1 MMRNWS
7 TYLKGDALIWLVVF
21 FLSIV
26 SLLAVY
32 SAAGSLA
39 YQNNGGTAE
48 AYLFD
53 RFKFI
58 VLGLVAMY
66 FAHKVPFRVYGLVGT
81 LGIIVVVPLLLL
93 TLFMGSNIND
103 ASRWLRIPGL
113 PFSIQT
119 SDLAKLFLVLY
130 MAKRLATA
138 QPMLHDFVKGFLP
151 LALPLV
157 LVVVLVLPANF
168 STAALLFLIG
178 LIMMFIGGVPYKYL
192 FGLVGS
198 GIVGLL
204 LLILLA
210 TAMPRLLP
218 RLSTWKARIENF
230 TSDAPKD
237 AYQIEQ
243 AKMSISMGGI
253 LGQGPGNNAGKYRL
267 PQSYSDFIFAMI
279 IGEYGLLGTVFLPLA
294 FVFLLY
300 RCLKVGSRSQS
311 AFGTFAAY
319 GIGLSISI
327 QAFINMAVAVNLFPV
342 TGQPLPWVSMGGTST
357 LITGLTL
364 GIVLSI
370 SRGEANSTESTNTV
384 QEGQLSHA

>member
-130 MAKRLATA
+130 MAKRLAAA

-157 LVVVLVLPANF
+157 LVTVLVLPANF

-178 LIMMFIGGVPYKYL
+178 LIMMFIGESLINTYL
-192 FGLVGS
+192 V
-198 GIVGLL
+198 
-204 LLILLA
+204 
-210 TAMPRLLP
+210 
-218 RLSTWKARIENF
+218 W
-230 TSDAPKD
+230 
-237 AYQIEQ
+237 
-243 AKMSISMGGI
+243 
-253 LGQGPGNNAGKYRL
+253 
-267 PQSYSDFIFAMI
+267 
-279 IGEYGLLGTVFLPLA
+279 
-294 FVFLLY
+294 
-300 RCLKVGSRSQS
+300 
-311 AFGTFAAY
+311 
-319 GIGLSISI
+319 
-327 QAFINMAVAVNLFPV
+327 
-342 TGQPLPWVSMGGTST
+342 WVRA
-357 LITGLTL
+357 LWDCCC
-364 GIVLSI
+364 
-370 SRGEANSTESTNTV
+370 
-384 QEGQLSHA
+384 